1 MAMPIIMGSSQYS
14 TPKNSV
20 FYMRDA
26 IELWETQ
33 PQLALLSATN
43 AFVNADAA
51 SKSAWMFIV
60 GMLSLVIGI
69 LADTMLVIFIF
80 QGDAKLDYY

>member
-1 MAMPIIMGSSQYS
+1 
-14 TPKNSV
+14 
-20 FYMRDA
+20 
-26 IELWETQ
+26 
-33 PQLALLSATN
+33 
-43 AFVNADAA
+43 
-51 SKSAWMFIV
+51 MFIV